1 MTVGV
6 EGCTPSSLQPVP
18 APSPLM
24 HSSKE
29 KKNTF
34 ATTKVQRG
42 TTSSQT
48 NVRDDI
54 IFITRI
60 FLLAKLVQYSLI
72 FFTPETP
79 FDTSTDLL
87 LDAFRVPLDDKLKF
101 WNRHVWNKLLSWD
114 AVFFIKGMVRETV
127 PCSDNESPS
136 CCTTAATA
144 VYLPEFEHEFAFSLL
159 WISTVRWM
167 AQGVFHFVNSPSLSQ
182 RFYITLKIAV
192 LTTNVLH
199 YLSSII
205 LYFLTLSS
213 SSMTPLLD
221 NSRVSTSH
229 IARKTAV
236 LFIFSSAAGFL
247 STIYSEPLSFFTT
260 FIGLLSRSKLI
271 RARFALRGTQTQTQT
286 QTRKKWVLYLLGTTL
301 PFILATINRS
311 NCILLGLVYLYDFL
325 HSRSSSPVSLAG
337 MLPLTAGLLT
347 LASFIIQQ
355 YYIPYN
361 IFCYNSNRPA
371 WCDTSINVHFKFL
384 TKQSLYKYIQSKY
397 WNVGFLK
404 YWAVSNIPNFV
415 FALPNLVTMGYASWY
430 YYFNRFNRLDRF
442 TARPLAILT
451 AVFLVVI
458 LMFAHVQIINR
469 VSSFSPIHLWF
480 VAERLS
486 LQVGSNRRQ
495 SLTFGDKLAK
505 CYVWW
510 LVLWVPLQTVLFA
523 SFLPPA

>member
-167 AQGVFHFVNSPSLSQ
+167 AAGSLPLCQ
-182 RFYITLKIAV
+182 FTLV
-192 LTTNVLH
+192 VTEVLH
-199 YLSSII
+199 HSENCS
-205 LYFLTLSS
+205 
-213 SSMTPLLD
+213 LD
-221 NSRVSTSH
+221 NER
-229 IARKTAV
+229 TALLVFNYTV
-236 LFIFSSAAGFL
+236 LP
-247 STIYSEPLSFFTT
+247 Y
-260 FIGLLSRSKLI
+260 LI
-271 RARFALRGTQTQTQT
+271 
-286 QTRKKWVLYLLGTTL
+286 
-301 PFILATINRS
+301 I
-311 NCILLGLVYLYDFL
+311 
-325 HSRSSSPVSLAG
+325 
-337 MLPLTAGLLT
+337 
-347 LASFIIQQ
+347 
-355 YYIPYN
+355 
-361 IFCYNSNRPA
+361 
-371 WCDTSINVHFKFL
+371 
-384 TKQSLYKYIQSKY
+384 
-397 WNVGFLK
+397 
-404 YWAVSNIPNFV
+404 
-415 FALPNLVTMGYASWY
+415 
-430 YYFNRFNRLDRF
+430 
-442 TARPLAILT
+442 
-451 AVFLVVI
+451 
-458 LMFAHVQIINR
+458 IINDT
-469 VSSFSPIHLWF
+469 
-480 VAERLS
+480 VA
-486 LQVGSNRRQ
+486 
-495 SLTFGDKLAK
+495 
-505 CYVWW
+505 
-510 LVLWVPLQTVLFA
+510 
-523 SFLPPA
+523 

>member
-1 MTVGV
+1 MWKVV
-6 EGCTPSSLQPVP
+6 PPSAGS
-18 APSPLM
+18 SPLM
-24 HSSKE
+24 HSSKK

-34 ATTKVQRG
+34 ATTTKVQPG
-42 TTSSQT
+42 TTSSRT
-48 NVRDDI
+48 NIRDDI

-60 FLLAKLVQYSLI
+60 FLLTKLVQYSLI

-87 LDAFRVPLDDKLKF
+87 LDAFRVSLDDKLKF

-136 CCTTAATA
+136 CCTTAA
-144 VYLPEFEHEFAFSLL
+144 VYLPEFEHEFAFSSL

-199 YLSSII
+199 YLSSVI

-213 SSMTPLLD
+213 SSMTPLFD
-221 NSRVSTSH
+221 NNRVSTSR

-271 RARFALRGTQTQTQT
+271 RARFTPGGTQT
-286 QTRKKWVLYLLGTTL
+286 QTRKKWVLYLMGTTL

-325 HSRSSSPVSLAG
+325 HSRSSSPVSLVV

-361 IFCYNSNRPA
+361 IFCYNNNRPA

-384 TKQSLYKYIQSKY
+384 TKQSLYKYIQAKY

-404 YWAVSNIPNFV
+404 YWTVSNIPNFV

-430 YYFNRFNRLDRF
+430 YYFNRFNRF

-451 AVFLVVI
+451 AVFLTVI

-469 VSSFSPIHLWF
+469 VSSFIPLHLWF

-495 SLTFGDKLAK
+495 SSTFGDKLAK